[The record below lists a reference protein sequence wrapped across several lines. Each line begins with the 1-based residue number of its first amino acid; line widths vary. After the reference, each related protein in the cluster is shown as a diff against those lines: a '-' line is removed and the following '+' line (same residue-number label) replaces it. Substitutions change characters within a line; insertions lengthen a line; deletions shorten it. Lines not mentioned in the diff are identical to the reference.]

1 MKEMRLMQIIGD
13 IDEKY
18 IDEAAPAEQKK
29 KALRFTPWV
38 RYASIA
44 ACAALVIGV

>member
-1 MKEMRLMQIIGD
+1 MKEMRLMQIIVD

-29 KALRFTPWV
+29 KSMRFTPWV
-38 RYASIA
+38 K
-44 ACAALVIGV
+44 